1 MLESLFHE
9 SQTPTEVIG
18 AICER
23 GPQRWDDLN
32 EADRSALGVGKLRL
46 AGVYGDRFDGTF
58 MLRTRIAGGRLSAR
72 QLFAVAS
79 IVQDFAVG
87 YQDVEAPD
95 RFAEITTRQ
104 DLQIHWLR
112 FENLPE
118 IWRRFQAVGLGSN
131 QACGNTL
138 RNVTACPVDGV
149 DARAIMD
156 VGGVV
161 DAIERLSIADE
172 RLTAFLPRK
181 FKVAITGC
189 ASDCV
194 IARVNCLAFTPA
206 RSQGELGFNVHV
218 GGGLS
223 DYPRLASQLDIFVV
237 PDEVPLLTRAVL
249 EVFAELGDYEHQ
261 SINRFRALV
270 HNLGAET
277 IADEIRRRTPSY
289 LAAAGEALS
298 TWKSE
303 DHLGVHQ
310 DRSGTSFVGLCV
322 PLGRLTANDLAEVAR
337 LATDYGDGQI
347 RLTQRQNLILSGIR
361 DVAGLLAEPLVARF
375 QPQPDPFERSVVACT
390 SAPFCRFAI
399 LPMKRYGAELIDYL
413 RSNVPREYWD
423 RLQGLRIHLS
433 GCKASCAQVPLAHI
447 GLRGTMGKTEAGYF
461 DAFDIAL
468 GGDAGAGT
476 LAHWTAGSVP
486 VDRAFAGI
494 ASLLAETASKGASLA
509 EIGAARKPISEE
521 FGGLGEEADDDK
533 A

>member
-1 MLESLFHE
+1 MLGSLFYE
-9 SQTPTEVIG
+9 SQTPAEVTS
-18 AICER
+18 AICDR
-23 GPQRWDDLN
+23 GPQHWADLN
-32 EADRSALGVGKLRL
+32 ETDRGVLGVGKLRL

-58 MLRTRIAGGRLSAR
+58 MLRTRIAGGRLSAE
-72 QLFAVAS
+72 QMLEISS

-87 YQDVEAPD
+87 YKDVDAPD

-104 DLQIHWLR
+104 DLQIHWIR

-118 IWRRFQAVGLGSN
+118 IWRRFRAVGLSSN
-131 QACGNTL
+131 QACGSTL

-156 VGGVV
+156 ARRVV
-161 DAIERLSIADE
+161 DAIERISIEDE
-172 RLTAFLPRK
+172 RLSAFLPRK
-181 FKVAITGC
+181 FKVAVTGC

-206 RSQGELGFNVHV
+206 RSQGGLGFNVHV

-223 DYPRLASQLDIFVV
+223 DYPRLASQLDIFVA
-237 PDEVPLLTRAVL
+237 PEEVSALTRATL
-249 EVFAELGDYEHQ
+249 TVFAELGDYEHQ

-270 HNLGAET
+270 HDLGVEM
-277 IADEIRRRTPSY
+277 IAKEIRRRMPSH
-289 LAAAGEALS
+289 LATAGEALS

-310 DRSGTSFVGLCV
+310 DRSGTHFVGLCV

-337 LATDYGDGQI
+337 LASEYGDGQI

-361 DVAGLLAEPLVARF
+361 DVAELLGEPLIARF
-375 QPQPDPFERSVVACT
+375 QPQPDPFERSLVACT
-390 SAPFCRFAI
+390 SAPFCKFAI

-413 RSNVPREYWD
+413 RSNVPREFWD
-423 RLQGLRIHLS
+423 HLQGLRIHLS

-447 GLRGTMGKTEAGYF
+447 GLRGAMGKTEAGF
-461 DAFDIAL
+461 VDAFDVAL
-468 GGDAGAGT
+468 GGDAGAGR
-476 LAHWTAGSVP
+476 LAHWTAGSVS

-494 ASLLAETASKGASLA
+494 ASLLKETASDRLSLA
-509 EIGAARKPISEE
+509 EIGAGHDPNSEE
-521 FGGLGEEADDDK
+521 LGHLSKEANQW
-533 A
+533 